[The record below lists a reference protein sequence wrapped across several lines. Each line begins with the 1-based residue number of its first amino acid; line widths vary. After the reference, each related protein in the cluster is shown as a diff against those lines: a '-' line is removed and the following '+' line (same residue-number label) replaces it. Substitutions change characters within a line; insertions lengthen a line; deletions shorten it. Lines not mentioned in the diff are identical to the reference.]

1 MTTRKRRERD
11 LKNWIFNEKRTA
23 AKFTAIAVALL
34 LLFPLSGGCAKPQS
48 KEKVKGKNMSL
59 LQKKPV
65 YSLTVE
71 VFEQP
76 IILKLTALR
85 SFAMSAKKAR
95 HPLFY
100 L

>member
-1 MTTRKRRERD
+1 M
-11 LKNWIFNEKRTA
+11 KNWIFNEKRTA

-71 VFEQP
+71 VFGTTHYIKVNGITVIRDVGEEGQTSVVLP
-76 IILKLTALR
+76 VN
-85 SFAMSAKKAR
+85 
-95 HPLFY
+95 H
-100 L
+100 